1 MKILVDTSIWS
12 LALRRSE
19 GGRNPEVIELQELIS
34 DGRVQLIGPLRQ
46 EILSGIKTKNQ
57 FETLQQYL
65 EAFPDLPLVSGDY
78 ELAAEYYNTARQR
91 GIQGSNTD
99 FLLCAISTRHSMP
112 IFTADKDFDHFI
124 EHIPIAFIPRKL
136 ESRVGTDS
144 D

>member
-19 GGRNPEVIELQELIS
+19 GGRNPEVAELQELIS

-57 FETLQQYL
+57 FETLKLYL

-91 GIQGSNTD
+91 GVQGSNTD
-99 FLLCAISTRHSMP
+99 FLICAISTRHSMP
-112 IFTADKDFDHFI
+112 IFTADKDFEHFI
-124 EHIPIAFIPRKL
+124 EHIPITLYSPK
-136 ESRVGTDS
+136 SNQ
-144 D
+144 